1 MQTRRMTRVLAWLLT
16 NAVAIAVAA
25 WLLDGIRF
33 DGPTEPLSSEV
44 QEKIVPLLLVAV
56 ILGLVSVTVEPI
68 VKLLSLPFII
78 LTIGLFLLVINALM
92 LMLTAWI
99 ADQVGV
105 GFHVDGFWNALLG
118 SIIIT
123 LVTGFID
130 VAVLDD

>member
-1 MQTRRMTRVLAWLLT
+1 M
-16 NAVAIAVAA
+16 
-25 WLLDGIRF
+25 
-33 DGPTEPLSSEV
+33 
-44 QEKIVPLLLVAV
+44 
-56 ILGLVSVTVEPI
+56 GLVSVFVEPV
-68 VKLLSLPFII
+68 VKLLSLPFIV

-99 ADQVGV
+99 AGLLDI
-105 GFHVDGFWNALLG
+105 GFHVDGFWTALVG

>member
-1 MQTRRMTRVLAWLLT
+1 M
-16 NAVAIAVAA
+16 
-25 WLLDGIRF
+25 
-33 DGPTEPLSSEV
+33 
-44 QEKIVPLLLVAV
+44 
-56 ILGLVSVTVEPI
+56 
-68 VKLLSLPFII
+68 VKLLSLPFIL

-92 LMLTAWI
+92 LLLTEWI
-99 ADQVGV
+99 ADLVGI

>member
-1 MQTRRMTRVLAWLLT
+1 VTRVLTWLLS
-16 NAVAIAVAA
+16 NGVAIAVAA

-33 DGPTEPLSSEV
+33 SGPTEPFSAEV
-44 QEKIVPLLLVAV
+44 QEKLVPLLLVSA
-56 ILGLVSVTVEPI
+56 ILGLVTVVVEPV

-92 LMLTAWI
+92 LLLTAWI
-99 ADQVGV
+99 ADLVGI
-105 GFHVDGFWNALLG
+105 GFHVDGFWNALVG

>member
-1 MQTRRMTRVLAWLLT
+1 MTRILAWLLT
-16 NAVAIAVAA
+16 NAVALAVAA
-25 WLLDGIRF
+25 WILPGISF
-33 DGPTEPLSSEV
+33 DGPSSPFDVEV
-44 QEKIVPLLLVAV
+44 REKIVPLLLVAV
-56 ILGLVSVTVEPI
+56 IMGLVSVFVEPL
-68 VKLLSLPFII
+68 VKLLSLPFIV

-99 ADQVGV
+99 AGLLDL
-105 GFHVDGFWNALLG
+105 GFHVDGFFTALVG